1 MSRTKE
7 EEEELFF
14 DLFFFFFF
22 LFFFFFSFFFFSK
35 SWKQINFAGG
45 SSVMKIDSNGTTRWS
60 RGTMPKRWSRL
71 LIVWTIVQRG
81 DVWYHES
88 LEFGGQRASGLVEL
102 ARATFIL
109 QPLTPLPRFFFRT
122 TKSTKGCS
130 HWYQHHRFCSSSTL
144 LRPLVCVI
152 HSLSHY
158 VIGFSLHPER
168 YRAGNLSTRLAT
180 ADPTKNYFSNG
191 RNFFYLDSW
200 MNFCEWSQEW
210 KGWKT
215 SFPDIYIYTDHFRF
229 MDE

>member
-1 MSRTKE
+1 
-7 EEEELFF
+7 
-14 DLFFFFFF
+14 
-22 LFFFFFSFFFFSK
+22 
-35 SWKQINFAGG
+35 
-45 SSVMKIDSNGTTRWS
+45 MKIDSNGTTRWS

-144 LRPLVCVI
+144 LRPVVCVI

-168 YRAGNLSTRLAT
+168 YRAGNLSTRLAA

-200 MNFCEWSQEW
+200 MNFCEWSQGW

-215 SFPDIYIYTDHFRF
+215 SFPDIYIYIYTDHFRF